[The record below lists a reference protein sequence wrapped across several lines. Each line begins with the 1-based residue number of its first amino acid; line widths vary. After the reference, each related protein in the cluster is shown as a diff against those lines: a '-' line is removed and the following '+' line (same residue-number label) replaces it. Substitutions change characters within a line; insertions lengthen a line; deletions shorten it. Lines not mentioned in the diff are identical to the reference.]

1 MTNQENNVQAINPAE
16 LEDLTIQETDASEV
30 KGGPI
35 FMNYEGIKGS
45 VQAANA
51 PMPQTR
57 EHILLARQVG

>member
-1 MTNQENNVQAINPAE
+1 MTNQENNVQAVNSAE
-16 LEDLTIQETDASEV
+16 LEDLNTQETDASEV

-35 FMNYEGIKGS
+35 FMQYEGIKGS

>member
-1 MTNQENNVQAINPAE
+1 MSNQENNVQATNPAE
-16 LEDLTIQETDASEV
+16 LEDLNIQEADASEV

-35 FMNYEGIKGS
+35 YMKYDDIKGS

>member
-1 MTNQENNVQAINPAE
+1 MTNQENNQALITI
-16 LEDLTIQETDASEV
+16 EDLPVAENNQNDV
-30 KGGPI
+30 KGGPV

-45 VQAANA
+45 VQTQQ

>member
-1 MTNQENNVQAINPAE
+1 MTNQENNVQAVNSAE
-16 LEDLTIQETDASEV
+16 LEDLNIQETDASEV

-35 FMNYEGIKGS
+35 CMKYDGIKGS

>member
-1 MTNQENNVQAINPAE
+1 MTNQENDQALITI
-16 LEDLTIQETDASEV
+16 EDLPVAKNSQDDV

-35 FMNYEGIKGS
+35 YMEIEGIKGS
-45 VQAANA
+45 VTAQQ